1 MMRTNCGLSTYYT
14 PGVNRAKQNSH
25 FFEGLISWMHLN
37 LHDPNDFETPKY
49 SFMHSIKKEL
59 SPWSFSADTSLV
71 LKSNVVLALFSQVFQ
86 QCVHFGGWSVLSL
99 PFSHLKSSCPAD
111 LCVPDS
117 QCDLSTCQSTLFTF
131 AANLGICIQWPNN
144 KEWHWTAFTIP
155 VLVKYFESH
164 QWLCVSRVLNV
175 LCIESTKLKLLLLH
189 LLLLW
194 SPLCVR
200 PAVQM
205 YSIFLIFEQL
215 VQYLD
220 SNLCCV

>member
-1 MMRTNCGLSTYYT
+1 MKLFCRHQSCFEKQRCVGFVFTGVSTVC
-14 PGVNRAKQNSH
+14 PLWRVKCA
-25 FFEGLISWMHLN
+25 FFAFFPPQEQRSSRFVCPWFPM
-37 LHDPNDFETPKY
+37 
-49 SFMHSIKKEL
+49 
-59 SPWSFSADTSLV
+59 WSFNL
-71 LKSNVVLALFSQVFQ
+71 
-86 QCVHFGGWSVLSL
+86 LS
-99 PFSHLKSSCPAD
+99 
-111 LCVPDS
+111 
-117 QCDLSTCQSTLFTF
+117 CQSTLFTF

-175 LCIESTKLKLLLLH
+175 LCIESTQLKLLLLH

-205 YSIFLIFEQL
+205 YLIFLIFEQL